1 MANLGDLNNE
11 LELALKR
18 LEAEKASLELGKTA
32 NSSYRERIG
41 ILKQIKSIEENILEK
56 NKLIN
61 EEKQRLT
68 ELLKT
73 AKEKEAKQ
81 IELRLKKLGIE
92 EAELQIQVDSLSIL
106 KQQLSLLTTIKNES
120 LEKLRSQRAIFKE
133 SFQYFDG
140 LDKSIRK
147 TNISLGLSGE
157 RGEELRKSIQGA
169 QTVANRF
176 GVDVAELGGLQKSF
190 ADETG
195 RLVILSSEAL
205 SNFVVLSKS
214 IGLSLQETGAL
225 AGKFDMLGIGSEK
238 AADYMMSVSDISEK
252 MGVNVS
258 KVFENVGNNFNLLN
272 KLNFKDGINAFLKMS
287 AESAKLKVNMQ
298 SVAIFAEKVF
308 RPEGAIEAAAQ
319 LQILGGGLAKLGDPF
334 RLMYDARNNPEKLL
348 EDISA
353 SVSEL
358 TRFDAKSKDFKID
371 AVGMDMLKEA
381 SQATGIAVD
390 ELVIASK
397 QAAKLNM
404 FDNILNTKGLT
415 KEQKD
420 MFSTMA
426 ELNKDG
432 KAVIKIDGK
441 TVFLDELNQTEADRL
456 ARDIKNSQQRAEE
469 SMALSEQFKAI
480 KNTFMSFTQPIMA
493 LLNQLRP
500 VLDTFANY
508 LTNLSD
514 TAKKITGGF
523 MLAIGAIGAVSYWIS
538 KGYFLGIGFNKAVGV
553 KGLLGGAAAAT
564 GAAASGGKTVLKSGS
579 YVQGGQAFNKDGKL
593 LSGGAK
599 TNVLKAASKQQK
611 MIPTPSP
618 SGVTGKQGGFLSA
631 FNSMS
636 TKNLL
641 AVSAAMVALASSI
654 FIISKALID
663 LKKADVGMKQLGIMG
678 GILAGLILPLSA
690 FVMAVDKFGGKIT
703 KASLHIGQLALALGA
718 LSGAIYLMA
727 QGIKVIGESNVTFG
741 QLAGTSMLLT
751 GALIGLRPVLAT
763 LPPSITAI
771 GGAAFAVAPGLLALG
786 GTVALV
792 GVGIGAAALGVS
804 YLVDSFAKLFDIVA
818 DKSDSLFKM
827 SGAMLTL
834 AAGIAGLG
842 LATMTFGLP
851 ALSGLAAS
859 VVALSAASLLLDPF
873 VTKINKLFTSI
884 KESNLSTN
892 INLLATLD
900 TNKLKMLK
908 EIGEL
913 LQNSK
918 PIKIEFGK
926 IIVDGNI
933 GLEGNNKAITKEDL
947 NKIFNDPIFINK
959 LKDRIFN
966 QKEYV
971 LAGGK

>member
-11 LELALKR
+11 LELALKK

-32 NSSYRERIG
+32 NSSYRERIA

-56 NKLIN
+56 DKLIN

-73 AKEKEAKQ
+73 AKEEEAKQ

-92 EAELQIQVDSLSIL
+92 EAELKIQVDSLSTL

-140 LDKSIRK
+140 LDKSIRN
-147 TNISLGLSGE
+147 TNISLGLSGQ

-176 GVDVAELGGLQKSF
+176 GVDVGELGGLQKSF

-258 KVFENVGNNFNLLN
+258 KVFKNVGENFNLLN

-287 AESAKLKVNMQ
+287 AESARLKINMQ
-298 SVAIFAEKVF
+298 SVATFADKVF

-381 SQATGIAVD
+381 SQATGIAVE

-397 QAAKLNM
+397 QAAKLNV
-404 FDNILNTKGLT
+404 FENILNTKGLT

-441 TVFLDELNQTEADRL
+441 TVFLDELNQTEAERL
-456 ARDIKNSQQRAEE
+456 QRDIENSQKRAEE
-469 SMALSEQFKAI
+469 SMALTDQFKAI
-480 KNTFMSFTQPIMA
+480 KNTFISFTEPIMSI
-493 LLNQLRP
+493 LNNLKP
-500 VLDTFANY
+500 ALDTFANY
-508 LTNLSD
+508 LTNLSG
-514 TAKKITGGF
+514 TAKYIAGGI
-523 MLAIGAIGAVSYWIS
+523 MLAVAALGAASYWMA
-538 KGYFLGIGFNKAVGV
+538 KGYFLGLGFNKAVGA

-579 YVQGGQAFNKDGKL
+579 YVQDGQAFSRKGKP
-593 LSGGAK
+593 LSGAAK

-641 AVSAAMVALASSI
+641 AVSVAMLALASSI

-663 LKKADVGMKQLGIMG
+663 LKKADVGMEQLGIMG
-678 GILAGLILPLSA
+678 GILAA
-690 FVMAVDKFGGKIT
+690 FVMSVDKFGGKIT

-727 QGIKVIGESNVTFG
+727 QGIKIIGESNVTFG

-751 GALIGLRPVLAT
+751 GALYGLTPLLRVLPTVIAPIGASALAV
-763 LPPSITAI
+763 S
-771 GGAAFAVAPGLLALG
+771 GGLLALG
-786 GTVALV
+786 ATVALI
-792 GVGIGAAALGVS
+792 GVGIGAAAFGVS

-834 AAGIAGLG
+834 AAGITGLG

-851 ALSGLAAS
+851 ALGGLAAS
-859 VVALSAASLLLDPF
+859 VLALSAASLLLDPF
-873 VTKINKLFTSI
+873 VTKIDKLFTSI
-884 KESNLSTN
+884 KESNLSTS
-892 INLLATLD
+892 INLLADLD
-900 TNKLKMLK
+900 TSKLKMLK

-926 IIVDGNI
+926 IIIDGNI

-947 NKIFNDPIFINK
+947 NKLFNDPIFISK